1 MTRVFHSIV
10 LFTVLVST
18 INCAGQTSQGA
29 SQEQMIEAA
38 KSLDQRI
45 VAAINKGD
53 VDAVMATYWN
63 SPELVFYAPDAL
75 ELRGWQAVKN
85 ALAESFAR
93 TPGAKLELLESNYQV
108 AGDVVIGSGKWR
120 MTIPSQTG
128 VTELLGRYTDVKTQ
142 KDGKWVYTLDHSS
155 VPLPPPSSSR

>member
-1 MTRVFHSIV
+1 MTRIFHSIL
-10 LFTVLVST
+10 LFAVLVST
-18 INCAGQTSQGA
+18 INCARQAPQGA
-29 SQEQMIEAA
+29 NPEQMIEAA
-38 KSLDQRI
+38 KALDQTI

-53 VDAVMATYWN
+53 IEAVMATYWN

-75 ELRGWQAVKN
+75 EIRGWQAVKD
-85 ALAESFAR
+85 ALAQSFAK
-93 TPGAKLELLESNYQV
+93 TPGAKLELLEANYQV

-128 VTELLGRYTDVKTQ
+128 PATELLGRYTDVKSQ

-155 VPLPPPSSSR
+155 APLPPPSR